1 MGRLDNIIA
10 RNRRPNRLH
19 ERVIV
24 SLVLGAIVVLILAL
38 AVFTDLGLPPE
49 ARDAR
54 GRAGEAAGQASG
66 QASAPDGSGA
76 HGTQGAPATA
86 RDKRVDGVLLRVPPA
101 KPASH

>member
-19 ERVIV
+19 ERLVV
-24 SLVLGAIVVLILAL
+24 SLLLGVIVVLILAL

-54 GRAGEAAGQASG
+54 GRPGEPGQAGE
-66 QASAPDGSGA
+66 PDPSRA
-76 HGTQGAPATA
+76 RGTPGAPAA
-86 RDKRVDGVLLRVPPA
+86 DRGKRVDGVLLRVPPA
-101 KPASH
+101 KPAQH